1 MNLTTN
7 ETMNKYTT
15 QHLYQQPISL
25 DDKYNME
32 DLANLLHNTF
42 ARPSSSAT
50 TENNDNNR
58 HSHLNNDHLSGNGNG
73 NGHDGNGELRTVNV
87 DHARSILNHLL
98 ASLESHSTHG
108 TYDSHDSHGG
118 FQHPHPTA
126 PTAKTTANTNT
137 THTADEQV
145 TIRVHRAPNA
155 KLPTYGST
163 EAAGA
168 DISALNGGVI
178 NPGQRV
184 LIATGLRMEI
194 PQGYEIQIRPR
205 SGLALKKGI
214 TMLNTP
220 GTIDSDYRGEIG
232 LIAINHSQEVF
243 RYEKGDRLAQ
253 AIVAPVLRATFA
265 DSTVQ
270 PLTASERGSG
280 GFGSTG
286 IG

>member
-1 MNLTTN
+1 MNHIASEILN
-7 ETMNKYTT
+7 NHTT
-15 QHLYQQPISL
+15 QPLYQQPVSL

-42 ARPSSSAT
+42 ARPSASASASSSASSS
-50 TENNDNNR
+50 ENNALDE
-58 HSHLNNDHLSGNGNG
+58 LNNDSRSNDNST
-73 NGHDGNGELRTVNV
+73 DGDIRTVNV
-87 DHARSILNHLL
+87 DHARNILNHLL
-98 ASLESHSTHG
+98 ASLESHGTQSSHG
-108 TYDSHDSHGG
+108 SHGG

-126 PTAKTTANTNT
+126 PTHTTPHNT
-137 THTADEQV
+137 THHNATHPTSEQV
-145 TIRVHRAPNA
+145 TIRVHRSPNA

-168 DISALNGGVI
+168 DISALNGGII

-253 AIVAPVLRATFA
+253 AVVAPVLRATFH
-265 DSTVQ
+265 DSEPHQ
-270 PLTASERGSG
+270 SLSESERGSG

-286 IG
+286 IS